1 MLGFL
6 EPLKKFCRGEKVA
19 IDNPVFR
26 LHYKVTV
33 ILFILGSVLLNGKQ
47 YFGEP
52 IECTT
57 RSEVP
62 AKIVSTYC
70 WITGTYTIPGDPTM
84 FRSACIDYET
94 MRVGSVG
101 MEMTHDVI
109 CDHVTQGLLI
119 TNSSD
124 YQTIEKSGY
133 LSQSGR
139 KSSPDTKHDSRQ
151 G

>member
-84 FRSACIDYET
+84 FRSVAICIVDVTTRVVSVEMDKTSSSINDFYQLCLLSSFQFSYMMMHNNESLYE
-94 MRVGSVG
+94 
-101 MEMTHDVI
+101 
-109 CDHVTQGLLI
+109 
-119 TNSSD
+119 
-124 YQTIEKSGY
+124 
-133 LSQSGR
+133 LS
-139 KSSPDTKHDSRQ
+139 
-151 G
+151 

>member
-62 AKIVSTYC
+62 PKIVSTYC

-84 FRSACIDYET
+84 FRSVAICIVGVT
-94 MRVGSVG
+94 MRVSVW
-101 MEMTHDVI
+101 EWIRRRLPLTI
-109 CDHVTQGLLI
+109 FISYAYFPL
-119 TNSSD
+119 SSFP
-124 YQTIEKSGY
+124 I
-133 LSQSGR
+133 
-139 KSSPDTKHDSRQ
+139 
-151 G
+151 